1 MHRLLNAILVAAIL
15 VMAFRIY
22 ATWTAEAPV
31 SEDASRARGK
41 PAADL
46 PSATRAPAEPR
57 LAMTI
62 AERDLFDESRRAPS
76 AVAVDTAPIPPPNVE
91 LVGVVM
97 VGPEPEAL
105 VKDGAGAG
113 KARHVI
119 RGDDVGGY
127 TVSAISATEV
137 ILTSPSGEEV
147 PLPLKL
153 KMSPTATPGPGGRA
167 ARGAANQGQAAA
179 GQPTAAGPGAAGPAA
194 GAPRPA
200 AVTTPAADPAARVRE
215 RLRELRRKRRE
226 QQQGAMGEQ

>member
-15 VMAFRIY
+15 VVAFRVF
-22 ATWTAEAPV
+22 ATWTADDPV
-31 SEDASRARGK
+31 IEDGARGRPR

-46 PSATRAPAEPR
+46 PSATRAPAVAR

-76 AVAVDTAPIPPPNVE
+76 AATVDSAPLPPPNVE
-91 LVGVVM
+91 LVGVIM

-105 VKDGAGAG
+105 VKDSAGTA
-113 KARHVI
+113 KARHVVK
-119 RGDDVGGY
+119 GDDVSGY

-153 KMSPTATPGPGGRA
+153 KLSPAQPAAGGRA
-167 ARGAANQGQAAA
+167 ARAAANAQAQGAG
-179 GQPTAAGPGAAGPAA
+179 GQPTAAGPAPAA
-194 GAPRPA
+194 QPRPA
-200 AVTTPAADPAARVRE
+200 AVNSPADPAARVRE

-226 QQQGAMGEQ
+226 QQMGPGAAAENPD

>member
-15 VMAFRIY
+15 VVAFRVY
-22 ATWTAEAPV
+22 ATWTNDDAV
-31 SEDASRARGK
+31 TEDGSRGRPR
-41 PAADL
+41 PAAEL
-46 PSATRAPAEPR
+46 PSATRTPAPAR

-76 AVAVDTAPIPPPNVE
+76 VTAVDAAPLPPPNVE

-105 VKDGAGAG
+105 VKESAGAA

-119 RGDDVGGY
+119 RGDEVGGY

-153 KMSPTATPGPGGRA
+153 KLSPPPAAAGGARA
-167 ARGAANQGQAAA
+167 ARGTANQAQAPG
-179 GQPTAAGPGAAGPAA
+179 GQPTAAGPAAAGPAA
-194 GAPRPA
+194 ATPRPA
-200 AVTTPAADPAARVRE
+200 AVNTPADPAARVRE

-226 QQQGAMGEQ
+226 QQGVAENP

>member
-15 VMAFRIY
+15 AVAFRVY
-22 ATWTAEAPV
+22 ATWTGG
-31 SEDASRARGK
+31 DAGIDETSRGRAR

-46 PSATRAPAEPR
+46 PSATRVPAQPR
-57 LAMTI
+57 LAMTV
-62 AERDLFDESRRAPS
+62 AERDLFDESRRAPTVS
-76 AVAVDTAPIPPPNVE
+76 AVDAAPTPPPNVE

-105 VKDGAGAG
+105 VKDSAGAG

-153 KMSPTATPGPGGRA
+153 KLSPSPAPAAGGRA
-167 ARGAANQGQAAA
+167 ARAAATQGQAAA
-179 GQPTAAGPGAAGPAA
+179 GQPTAAGPAAAGPVAA
-194 GAPRPA
+194 APRPA
-200 AVTTPAADPAARVRE
+200 AVTAPADPAARVRE

-226 QQQGAMGEQ
+226 QQQGGVEDP

>member
-15 VMAFRIY
+15 VVAFRVY
-22 ATWTAEAPV
+22 ATWTGG
-31 SEDASRARGK
+31 DAVIDETSRGRAR

-46 PSATRAPAEPR
+46 PSATRVPAEPR
-57 LAMTI
+57 LAMTV
-62 AERDLFDESRRAPS
+62 AERDLFDESRRAPT
-76 AVAVDTAPIPPPNVE
+76 VGAVDAAPTPPPNVE

-105 VKDGAGAG
+105 VKDSAGPG

-153 KMSPTATPGPGGRA
+153 KLSPSPTPAAGGRA
-167 ARGAANQGQAAA
+167 ARAAATPGQAAAA
-179 GQPTAAGPGAAGPAA
+179 GQPTAAGPAAA
-194 GAPRPA
+194 APRPA
-200 AVTTPAADPAARVRE
+200 AVTAPADPAARVRE

-226 QQQGAMGEQ
+226 QQQGGVEDP